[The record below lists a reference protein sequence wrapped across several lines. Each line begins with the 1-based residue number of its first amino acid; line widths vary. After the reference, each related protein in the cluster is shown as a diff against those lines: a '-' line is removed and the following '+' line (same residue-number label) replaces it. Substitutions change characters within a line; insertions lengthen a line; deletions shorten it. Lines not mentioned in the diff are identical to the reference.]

1 MIVSQTFL
9 YKTPLR
15 LGLKNLKEIFIQK
28 ISLSLDPDPDAD
40 PNQDLIKMLH
50 PDPDPD

>member
-1 MIVSQTFL
+1 
-9 YKTPLR
+9 
-15 LGLKNLKEIFIQK
+15 LKEICLQELSFI
-28 ISLSLDPDPDAD
+28 LHPDPDSDAD